1 MAHTKYFSSFVSDH
15 LLVQDEEKIC
25 KILKCMPQNMF
36 EILFKVA
43 FRNNK
48 TKLMYEL
55 VKIWPYSQLKFQ
67 KLLQTCPFNSGTSSK
82 RHAQYQWPLTYNE
95 SNKGIIDAIVLGVL
109 GYIRKVIICDAQQI
123 PYRRLQQ
130 LDMTGLLGKDYFW
143 NLKLMRL
150 WATSIARAKIYSKSL
165 EKKTHY
171 SESQARNQVAE
182 GFPVTTFP
190 VEAHVEL
197 LVDFQICSSSE
208 EFLKEALLDNTY
220 SPLHLTCQDFYTSH
234 SLVHGDLEI
243 LALLDPLVLRRV
255 DLSHSILISMDIR
268 HLMLQITTFQN
279 LQSLKLPHFNED
291 MQSGKHPMLKTNIDI
306 LAAELPKLNH
316 LREISLHSI
325 CLSDQVEYLLR
336 GLQCSLESLQL
347 SYCSLTNN
355 DLIYL
360 SQSHHSPQ
368 LIKLDL
374 EGNNITEQQDSFLQL
389 LKSVSNS
396 LRWLNV
402 TKCGISVTDF
412 CEILP
417 YLYSCSRLS
426 HLGLSRNPLISFSVC
441 YFIGLCQHK
450 LPNLKLI
457 SVSIFLDCCR
467 NLPKHG
473 PLPQLLEDYLDNNK
487 FLSVMREMEHTQKTR
502 GDSAIEFTTSLSF
515 DRGDYF
521 DLR

>member
-1 MAHTKYFSSFVSDH
+1 MARTKYFQSFVND
-15 LLVQDEEKIC
+15 LLVRDEEKMC
-25 KILKCMPQNMF
+25 KILKFVPQNMF
-36 EILFKVA
+36 EILFNVA

-48 TKLMYEL
+48 TKLLYEL
-55 VKIWPYSQLKFQ
+55 VKTWPYSQLKFR
-67 KLLQTCPFNSGTSSK
+67 KLLQACPFDSGTSSK
-82 RHAQYQWPLTYNE
+82 RYLEDQWPLTYNE
-95 SNKGIIDAIVLGVL
+95 SNKDRIDAIILGVL
-109 GYIRKVIICDAQQI
+109 GYIRKVIICGSQQS

-143 NLKLMRL
+143 NSKLMTL

-171 SESQARNQVAE
+171 SESQARNQEAE

-190 VEAHVEL
+190 TEAHVEL
-197 LVDFQICSSSE
+197 LVDFHMSSSSE

-234 SLVHGDLEI
+234 SLVQSDLEI
-243 LALLDPLVLRRV
+243 LPLLDPLVLRRV
-255 DLSHSILISMDIR
+255 DLSHSILILMDIR
-268 HLMLQITTFQN
+268 YLMSQITTFQN

-306 LAAELPKLNH
+306 LAEELSKLSH

-336 GLQCSLESLQL
+336 GLQCSLESLQV
-347 SYCSLTNN
+347 SYCSLTNK
-355 DLIYL
+355 DLTYL
-360 SQSHHSPQ
+360 SQSHHSSQ

-374 EGNNITEQQDSFLQL
+374 EGNNITELQGSFLEL

-396 LRWLNV
+396 LRWLNM
-402 TKCGISVTDF
+402 TMCGICVNDF

-417 YLYSCSRLS
+417 HLYSCSRLS
-426 HLGLSRNPLISFSVC
+426 YLGLSQNPLTRLSMCCFVGS
-441 YFIGLCQHK
+441 CQNK

-457 SVSIFLDCCR
+457 SVSIFLDCSK
-467 NLPKHG
+467 NLPQHG
-473 PLPQLLEDYLDNNK
+473 PLPRLSEDYLDNDK
-487 FLSVMREMEHTQKTR
+487 FLSVLREMEQIQISR

-515 DRGDYF
+515 DKGDYF